1 MGSTTL
7 IVVYS
12 VSGASRTRLSVNE
25 PAVFNA
31 KHAAAAAAAAAATAE
46 ELAIIRSPGECLGT
60 ECCRDRTTK

>member
-25 PAVFNA
+25 PAVFKA
-31 KHAAAAAAAAAATAE
+31 KHAAAAAAAAATAE